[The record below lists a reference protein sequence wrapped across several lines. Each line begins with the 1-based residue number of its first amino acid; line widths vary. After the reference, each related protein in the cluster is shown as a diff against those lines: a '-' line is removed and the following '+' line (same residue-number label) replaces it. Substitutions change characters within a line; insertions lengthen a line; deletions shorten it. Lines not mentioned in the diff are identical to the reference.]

1 MRRMWVLVLLFLF
14 VLGAVPLIA
23 QENFTLGTVSRVI
36 LLRINPGKTNDFWA
50 DVRQNTKPV
59 FEEEKKQG
67 IITTYSFF
75 TKATTENRDDWNVG
89 YVIQYANY
97 AALDGLA
104 DRTDPIT
111 LKHYGSREARTA
123 AGNKRIEYATLV
135 SSFLLRNVDPRPIG
149 ATAAPRP

>member
-1 MRRMWVLVLLFLF
+1 MRRMCVLVLLFLF
-14 VLGAVPLIA
+14 VLGAVPLVA

-36 LLRINPGKTNDFWA
+36 LLRINPGKTTDFWA

-59 FEEEKKQG
+59 LEEEKKQG

-123 AGNKRIEYATLV
+123 AADKRTGYATLV
-135 SSFLLRNVDPRPIG
+135 SSFLLRNVDPRPM
-149 ATAAPRP
+149 AAMAAPR